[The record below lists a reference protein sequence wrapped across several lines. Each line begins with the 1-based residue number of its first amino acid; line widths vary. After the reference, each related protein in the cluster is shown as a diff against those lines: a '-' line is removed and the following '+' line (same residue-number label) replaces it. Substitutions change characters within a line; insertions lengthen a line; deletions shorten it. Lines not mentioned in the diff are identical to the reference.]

1 MSLRRQACL
10 GASIA
15 VVALTSPGWAAD
27 TASAKVL
34 DRTAFDFAAG
44 IDSCEYSEEAMYAVN
59 YQSRPGPQL
68 VNGPVNAVRGG
79 TLAQT
84 THQGGPMRETIFGRL
99 LLGCGLMLTGI
110 GSAQATEFYIGE
122 PVVQDGMQIVP
133 NYPK

>member
-34 DRTAFDFAAG
+34 DRTALDFA
-44 IDSCEYSEEAMYAVN
+44 YAVN

-68 VNGPVNAVRGG
+68 VNGPVNAMRGG
-79 TLAQT
+79 TLALT
-84 THQGGPMRETIFGRL
+84 THQGGAMRETISGRL
-99 LLGCGLMLTGI
+99 LLGCGFILTGI

-122 PVVQDGMQIVP
+122 PVVRDGMQIVP
-133 NYPK
+133 NHLPK